1 MLGNIAAIVS
11 AAARLA
17 TSFESAA
24 SAGAE
29 LGREAPRAPDPRRS
43 VRPGRNRQPAATRPQ
58 ASTAFLPND
67 AEKKRLRFIA
77 TPQPIDFIEH
87 MFV

>member
-29 LGREAPRAPDPRRS
+29 LGR
-43 VRPGRNRQPAATRPQ
+43 
-58 ASTAFLPND
+58 
-67 AEKKRLRFIA
+67 
-77 TPQPIDFIEH
+77 
-87 MFV
+87 